1 MPSRSTIEVIKADK
15 NQNNLAYGLI
25 VVILL
30 AIDPNPVKVIAA
42 SLGIPSRWFA
52 YPCLVMLGHLFLTH
66 SQEFLYDGVRVF
78 FRSILSIFFRQV
90 DIVGIDNIPKH
101 GPVIFSGNHSNQF
114 VDGIMV
120 LTTAQHRVGFLIAEK
135 SYNHPVVGTFA
146 KLAGAVPVTRPQDSA
161 KLMQGTIVMSGRSV
175 KGQET
180 AFIRELVPGDKLRL
194 KGSADQFKVE
204 SITSDTELTL
214 SENGPLPPPSPTP
227 ASPFEKLG
235 KVDQSRVYNAVFEHL
250 KHGKCIGIFPEGGS
264 HDRTDLLPLKVGIA
278 LIACGMVDK
287 YNITVPIVPVG
298 LNYFRGHRFRGR
310 VVVEFGPPIRVPEEL
325 AELYKTNRRE
335 AYHQFLT
342 NVEEGMRATLVT
354 APDYHALHLV
364 YTARRLFQKDN
375 WIPSPQEKMDLNR
388 RFAEGYKILMN
399 KYGDHRPAALVELE
413 RRLNDYQKTL
423 HTLGLRDYQVPT
435 LEQDDYLK
443 LCYTIAH
450 LFLVLTLAMMPSLVL
465 NAPVGLIARIVSSRE
480 QKKALAAS
488 RVKIEARD
496 VVMSK
501 KITLSIVL
509 VPTLWIVYAILLLRY
524 TSLQPSTVAVLFFS
538 CPLFSYLGV
547 MATEAGM
554 VDAKDLKPVVMRLSP
569 GARKKMA
576 TLPAERAQLQ
586 REIRAY
592 IHQIGP
598 ELGSLYTDK
607 TVKWEEYVR
616 KSSSAADLQ
625 SLLNEATQTKMQG
638 SPTAGGN
645 EGGGGGGEG
654 GGRGARSLSHNSPK
668 LSHATDGR
676 ETPPPIRM
684 TQNPLATGKKDA

>member
-1 MPSRSTIEVIKADK
+1 MITGSV
-15 NQNNLAYGLI
+15 
-25 VVILL
+25 
-30 AIDPNPVKVIAA
+30 
-42 SLGIPSRWFA
+42 GIPSRWFA
-52 YPCLVMLGHLFLTH
+52 YPCLIMLGHLFLTH

-90 DIVGIDNIPKH
+90 DIVGIDNIPTH
-101 GPVIFSGNHSNQF
+101 GPIIFSGNHSNQF
-114 VDGIMV
+114 VDGITV

-161 KLMQGTIVMSGRSV
+161 RLMQGDIVITRREVQGH
-175 KGQET
+175 GT
-180 AFIRELVPGDKLRL
+180 AFTTQLAPGDKLRL
-194 KGSADQFKVE
+194 KGQAEQYKVE
-204 SITSDTELTL
+204 SIASDAALTL
-214 SENGPLPPPSPTP
+214 SENGPLPPPGPLPPTP
-227 ASPFEKLG
+227 YEKLG

-278 LIACGMVDK
+278 LIAFGMVDK

-325 AELYKTNRRE
+325 AELYKSDRRQ
-335 AYHQFLT
+335 AYQNFLT
-342 NVEEGMRATLVT
+342 MVEEGMRATLVT

-388 RFAEGYKILMN
+388 RFAEGYKMLMA
-399 KYGDHRPAALVELE
+399 KYGEQRPAPLAALEQ
-413 RRLNDYQKTL
+413 RLNDYQKTL
-423 HTLGLRDYQVPT
+423 HRLGLRDYQVPT

-450 LFLVLTLAMMPSLVL
+450 LFLVFTLAMMPSLVL
-465 NAPVGLIARIVSSRE
+465 NAPVGVLARIFSSRE
-480 QKKALAAS
+480 QQKALAAS

-496 VVMSK
+496 VVLSK

-509 VPTLWIVYAILLLRY
+509 VPTLWIVYAVLLLKY
-524 TSLQPSTVAVLFFS
+524 TNLLPSTVAVLFFC
-538 CPLFSYLGV
+538 CPLFSYIGV

-554 VDAKDLKPVVMRLSP
+554 VDAKDLKPVVMRLLP
-569 GARKKMA
+569 NARKKMA

-586 REIRAY
+586 REIRGY
-592 IHQIGP
+592 IHEIGP

-607 TVKWEEYVR
+607 TVKWDEIIR

-625 SLLNEATQTKMQG
+625 SLLLNEATQANNKPTG
-638 SPTAGGN
+638 SPISSSGA
-645 EGGGGGGEG
+645 
-654 GGRGARSLSHNSPK
+654 GGRGMGHSNSLSFTSPALADAVNGRDTPSPSSRK
-668 LSHATDGR
+668 AAQEDTLLSSG
-676 ETPPPIRM
+676 M
-684 TQNPLATGKKDA
+684 GKKDV

>member
-1 MPSRSTIEVIKADK
+1 
-15 NQNNLAYGLI
+15 
-25 VVILL
+25 
-30 AIDPNPVKVIAA
+30 
-42 SLGIPSRWFA
+42 
-52 YPCLVMLGHLFLTH
+52 MLGHLFLTH

-101 GPVIFSGNHSNQF
+101 GPIIFSGNHSNQF

-161 KLMQGTIVMSGRSV
+161 KLMQGTIIMSGRSV
-175 KGQET
+175 EGQGT
-180 AFIRELVPGDKLRL
+180 AFTRELAPGDKLRL
-194 KGSADQFKVE
+194 KGGADQYKVE
-204 SITSDTELTL
+204 SITSDTHLTL
-214 SENGPLPPPSPTP
+214 SENGPLPPPLPTP

-278 LIACGMVDK
+278 LIAFGMVDK

-310 VVVEFGPPIRVPEEL
+310 VVVEFGPAIRVPEEL

-335 AYHQFLT
+335 AYQQFLT

-375 WIPSPQEKMDLNR
+375 WIPSPREKMDLNR

-399 KYGDHRPAALVELE
+399 KYGEARPEALAELE

-423 HTLGLRDYQVPT
+423 HRLGLKDYQVPT

-465 NAPVGLIARIVSSRE
+465 NAPVGVIARIFSSRE

-496 VVMSK
+496 VVLSK

-509 VPTLWIVYAILLLRY
+509 VPTLWIVYAILLYRY

-554 VDAKDLKPVVMRLSP
+554 VDAKDLKPVVMRLLP

-586 REIRAY
+586 REIRGY

-607 TVKWEEYVR
+607 TVKWEEYIR

-625 SLLNEATQTKMQG
+625 SFLLNEATQPKMQG

-645 EGGGGGGEG
+645 GGGGGGEG
-654 GGRGARSLSHNSPK
+654 GGGRGTRSLSYTSPA
-668 LSHATDGR
+668 LADAVNGR
-676 ETPPPIRM
+676 ETPPPITI
-684 TQNPLATGKKDA
+684 TQNPLADATGKKDA